1 MCKPDRSPI
10 TNVLSSTITVFLS
23 LMLILASANPA
34 LGQQSVSV
42 PVGTV
47 IPLRIDKLLS
57 SNSSRVGDAFSA
69 TVFRPVLV
77 DGRTILPEGA
87 KVEGRVTGITQG
99 VPGKSP
105 ATIAVAFDKI
115 SLPDGKAI
123 SVDATLTALDEEARR
138 RIEQDVRNQSGQ
150 TRRAVVFVGASGGA
164 NATIGVPSAPGK
176 TNTFGAII
184 GSVLGGANRADVQ
197 PSTEF
202 GMMVESAFNVEI
214 PTIASNQG
222 SAPQSQTVLTSYDSI
237 RAAQLALKD
246 RNYYSGPING
256 VMNQETRESIRNF
269 QRDRRLANTGD
280 LDLSTARTLGIP
292 VDVGGVQS
300 QSVLSSYDSIRAAQ
314 TALRDKNYYH
324 GPINGVMNQ
333 PTREAIRNFQRD
345 RNIANTGELD
355 LSTARTLGIPVDVGG
370 ASAGGAGG
378 IGDPRQIAFLADR
391 LLQDFQRDL
400 NIRRDRGQVI
410 FDKGR
415 NFRPNEVELLSQM
428 TSLRASADLYSQL
441 TASIT
446 DRDTV
451 KGAAVGLIRQA
462 RLLERII
469 RRSQTPLSTLVNS
482 DLQQLQ
488 SELSRITIID
498 PNVDS
503 DFVK

>member
-1 MCKPDRSPI
+1 MCKHDRSTI
-10 TNVLSSTITVFLS
+10 TGVSLSTPITVFLS
-23 LMLILASANPA
+23 LMVILASAAPA
-34 LGQQSVSV
+34 FGQQSVSV

-57 SNSSRVGDAFSA
+57 SNSSRVGDAFTA
-69 TVFRPVLV
+69 TVFRQVLV

-123 SVDATLTALDEEARR
+123 PVDATLTALDEEARR
-138 RIEQDVRNQSGQ
+138 RIDQDVRSQSGQ

-164 NATIGVPSAPGK
+164 NATIGVPSAPAK
-176 TNTFGAII
+176 SSFGSII
-184 GSVLGGANRADVQ
+184 GSVLGGGNRADVQ
-197 PSTEF
+197 QSTEF
-202 GMMVESAFNVEI
+202 GMMVESSFNVDI
-214 PTIASNQG
+214 PTVASNPG
-222 SAPQSQTVLTSYDSI
+222 SGAQSQGVLNSYDSI

-269 QRDRRLANTGD
+269 QRDRHLANTGD

-292 VDVGGVQS
+292 VD
-300 QSVLSSYDSIRAAQ
+300 
-314 TALRDKNYYH
+314 
-324 GPINGVMNQ
+324 
-333 PTREAIRNFQRD
+333 
-345 RNIANTGELD
+345 
-355 LSTARTLGIPVDVGG
+355 
-370 ASAGGAGG
+370 AGGTGATGTGG
-378 IGDPRQIAFLADR
+378 TGGTGSIGDPRQIAFLADR

-410 FDKGR
+410 FDKQR
-415 NFRPNEVELLSQM
+415 NFKPHEVEVLSQM
-428 TSLRASADLYSQL
+428 MSLRGSAELYSQL
-441 TASIT
+441 TASFT

-451 KGAAVGLIRQA
+451 KGAAVGLIRQS

-469 RRSQTPLSTLVNS
+469 RRSQVPLSSLVTS

-488 SELSRITIID
+488 SELARITIID
-498 PNVDS
+498 PNDS
-503 DFVK
+503 DIVR